1 MFKLICVGQK
11 MPGWVTQGF
20 EEYAKRLPAPYHLQ
34 LIEIPLRKRTKNADI
49 VRLQRE
55 EGEQMLSHL
64 SLQTHVVALDEH
76 GKLWNTEQLA
86 QQLEVWQQ
94 NHAEIGRKS
103 GGFSRKLSDTGA
115 TNVGIIAA
123 DFTTPIGENCGR
135 RTVISCVVIVASSS
149 VSSRLDYAWKSPSP
163 L

>member
-34 LIEIPLRKRTKNADI
+34 LVEVPLRKRTKNADI

-64 SLQTHVVALDEH
+64 SLQTHVVALDER

-94 NHAEIGRKS
+94 NHAEIA
-103 GGFSRKLSDTGA
+103 LL
-115 TNVGIIAA
+115 VGSPEGLAA
-123 DFTTPIGENCGR
+123 NC
-135 RTVISCVVIVASSS
+135 RTRAQQTWA
-149 VSSRLDYAWKSPSP
+149 LSP
-163 L
+163 LTLPHPLVRIVVAEQLYRAWSLLHHHPYHRV